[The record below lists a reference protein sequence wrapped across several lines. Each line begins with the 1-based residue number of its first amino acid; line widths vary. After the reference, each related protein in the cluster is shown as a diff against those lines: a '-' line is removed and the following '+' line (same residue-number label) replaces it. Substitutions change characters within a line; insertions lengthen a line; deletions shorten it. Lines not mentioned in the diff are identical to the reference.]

1 MNYYHI
7 GENMEEIIIE
17 KMSSN
22 EQLNELFSNDE
33 LQTFLSI
40 LCSDAS
46 DQKRQDEFI
55 KLIKG
60 EVITPK
66 RINTYLFTDG
76 FLAINLERIVIVI
89 DMKQSTIGEMPVPK
103 IGILQD
109 GQTEWKLGTLA

>member
-1 MNYYHI
+1 VNKIKTGFDVCGINILDAILLKIWYHI

-33 LQTFLSI
+33 LQMFLSI

-60 EVITPK
+60 E
-66 RINTYLFTDG
+66 
-76 FLAINLERIVIVI
+76 E
-89 DMKQSTIGEMPVPK
+89 E
-103 IGILQD
+103 
-109 GQTEWKLGTLA
+109 

>member
-1 MNYYHI
+1 
-7 GENMEEIIIE
+7 MEDIIIE

-33 LQTFLSI
+33 LQMFLSI

-60 EVITPK
+60 E
-66 RINTYLFTDG
+66 
-76 FLAINLERIVIVI
+76 E
-89 DMKQSTIGEMPVPK
+89 E
-103 IGILQD
+103 
-109 GQTEWKLGTLA
+109 